1 MMEPRTLR
9 RPVMHFDVGVGVS
22 HVTFDDGKVLR
33 RSLPWG
39 DFVEAR
45 WEHAKPEVIEV
56 EIGGWLVEIQ
66 GHNLNPLFAAIEERT
81 LLRVCARTEPEPSP
95 EHKLDTYVTEILFS
109 KPAVAPVRRRHGQ
122 LEIDLGV

>member
-1 MMEPRTLR
+1 MMEPKTLR

-22 HVTFDDGKVLR
+22 HVTFDDGKVLG

-45 WEHAKPEVIEV
+45 REHARPEVIEV
-56 EIGGWLVEIQ
+56 EIGGWRVEIR
-66 GHNLNPLFAAIEERT
+66 GHNLEPLFASIEERT
-81 LLRVCARTEPEPSP
+81 LLRVRAQPDLETNDLKP
-95 EHKLDTYVTEILFS
+95 DTYVTEILFS